1 MGFSSFFV
9 SYGSDMPAPTLLLA
23 IALTFAQARERALS
37 QSPELIAQ
45 RLGEAQALAAVE
57 TARQLP
63 NPILSGTIGGQD
75 PQQSFTLDQ
84 RFPFLGQR
92 QHAVAAAEKE
102 VPVAQAEIALATVHL
117 AAEIRRA
124 YFGLATAQAELELA
138 VQTQTLTEQLETLT
152 KERFDNGSASE
163 LEELQAGVARG
174 RAQQARL
181 ERAALAIQAQ
191 GELQALLG
199 YTDAT
204 TLEATD
210 APDLAGPAFA
220 VDRLEQQQQAHP
232 SLQAKQLS
240 SQASL
245 ARASAERAAVIPVPD
260 ASVSLERGQQ
270 DPRTSFR
277 FGLALELPLL
287 SWNRG
292 KVHEAEIAAQR
303 ADAEAHALSIKLGAD
318 LRAARSRWEQAQARS
333 RLAARELVPMA
344 ERLFALARTAY
355 DLGRAPL
362 LTVISAQ
369 GDLLASRSAALES
382 ALEVQ
387 RALAD
392 LEEAIGAPL

>member
-1 MGFSSFFV
+1 
-9 SYGSDMPAPTLLLA
+9 MPASTLLLA
-23 IALTFAQARERALS
+23 IALTFAQARERALL
-37 QSPELIAQ
+37 QSPELVAQ

-63 NPILSGTIGGQD
+63 NPILSGTFGGQD
-75 PQQSFTLDQ
+75 PQQSVTLEQ

-92 QHAVAAAEKE
+92 QRAVAAAEKE
-102 VPVAQAEIALATVHL
+102 VPVAQAEIALASVHL

-138 VQTQTLTEQLETLT
+138 VQTQALAEQLEALT
-152 KERFDNGSASE
+152 KERFNNGSASE

-174 RAQQARL
+174 RAEQARL
-181 ERAALAIQAQ
+181 ERTALVVQAQ

-204 TLEATD
+204 SLEATD
-210 APDLAGPAFA
+210 TLDLAGPAFA
-220 VDRLEQQQQAHP
+220 LDRLDRLDQTQLAHP
-232 SLQAKQLS
+232 SLQAKQLA
-240 SQASL
+240 SQASQ

-260 ASVSLERGQQ
+260 VSVSLEHGQQ

-292 KVHEAEIAAQR
+292 KVHEAETAAQR
-303 ADAEAHALSIKLGAD
+303 ADAEARAVSIKLGAD
-318 LRAARSRWEQAQARS
+318 LRAARSRWEQAQARA
-333 RLAARELVPMA
+333 RLASRELVPMA
-344 ERLFALARTAY
+344 ERLFSLARTAY

-362 LTVISAQ
+362 LAVISAQ

>member
-1 MGFSSFFV
+1 
-9 SYGSDMPAPTLLLA
+9 MPAPTLLLA
-23 IALTFAQARERALS
+23 IALTFAQARERALL
-37 QSPELIAQ
+37 QSPELVAQ

-63 NPILSGTIGGQD
+63 NPILSGTFGGQD
-75 PQQSFTLDQ
+75 PQQSVTLEQ

-92 QHAVAAAEKE
+92 QRAVAAAEKE
-102 VPVAQAEIALATVHL
+102 VPVAQAEIALASVHL

-138 VQTQTLTEQLETLT
+138 VQTQALAEQLEALT
-152 KERFDNGSASE
+152 KERFNNGSASE

-174 RAQQARL
+174 RAEQARL
-181 ERAALAIQAQ
+181 ERTALVVQAQ

-199 YTDAT
+199 YTEAT
-204 TLEATD
+204 SLEATD
-210 APDLAGPAFA
+210 TLDLAGPAFA
-220 VDRLEQQQQAHP
+220 LARLDQTQLAHP
-232 SLQAKQLS
+232 SLQAKQLA
-240 SQASL
+240 SQASQ

-260 ASVSLERGQQ
+260 VSVSLEHGQQ

-292 KVHEAEIAAQR
+292 KVHEAETAAQR
-303 ADAEAHALSIKLGAD
+303 ADAEARAISIKLGAD
-318 LRAARSRWEQAQARS
+318 LRAARSRWEQAQARA
-333 RLAARELVPMA
+333 RLASRELVPMA
-344 ERLFALARTAY
+344 ERLFSLARTAY

-362 LTVISAQ
+362 LAVISAQ

-387 RALAD
+387 RAIAD